1 MDPPLEAA
9 FVAPPPLF
17 GVVAAFVWGALW
29 GSFLNVVIYR
39 LPRGRSLVRPGSHCP
54 GCGHPVRPW
63 DNVPI
68 LSWLLLR
75 GRCRDCRMSI
85 SPRYPL
91 VEGLTAALSVGV
103 WARYVLFAPPA
114 PFAANL
120 AAYLVFFSFAA
131 ALVAVTFIDI
141 DLQIIPNSI
150 TFGGMALGVLASLL
164 LPDVIWWESLLGVV
178 VGVGIV
184 VGLSYGYRLLR
195 GQQGMGLGDAK
206 LLGMIGAFLGFKS
219 LIFVMFFGSVLGLA
233 AALVLGIVRRVTGR
247 SQGLYDPA
255 SLQEDE
261 EEVLQPDGAPLPG
274 DAADEATPLHRTA
287 IAFGPYLAAAA
298 LVYLL
303 VGHILSDWYLSGITG
318 MVLFFMGG

>member
-1 MDPPLEAA
+1 VGL
-9 FVAPPPLF
+9 
-17 GVVAAFVWGALW
+17 VAAFVWGALW

-54 GCGHPVRPW
+54 ACSHPVRPW

-68 LSWLLLR
+68 LSWLVLR
-75 GRCRDCRMSI
+75 GRCRDCRVRI

-91 VEGLTAALSVGV
+91 VEALTAAISVGV
-103 WARYVLFAPPA
+103 WIRFVLLAPSA
-114 PFAANL
+114 PFSANL
-120 AAYLVFFSFAA
+120 AAYLVFFAFAA

-150 TFGGMALGVLASLL
+150 TFGGMAVGLLASVL
-164 LPDVIWWESLLGVV
+164 LPDVAWWESLLG
-178 VGVGIV
+178 IV
-184 VGLSYGYRLLR
+184 VGIGVVVALAYGYRLLR

-219 LIFVMFFGSVLGLA
+219 LIFVMFCGSVLGLA
-233 AALVLGIVRRVTGR
+233 VALVLGIVRRVTGR

-261 EEVLQPDGAPLPG
+261 EEELQDDGAPAPG
-274 DAADEATPLHRTA
+274 EPAAEGMPLHRTA
-287 IAFGPYLAAAA
+287 IAFGPYLAIAA
-298 LVYLL
+298 VIYLL
-303 VGHILSDWYLSGITG
+303 VGHILSDWYLAGVTD
-318 MVLFFMGG
+318 MALFLFGA